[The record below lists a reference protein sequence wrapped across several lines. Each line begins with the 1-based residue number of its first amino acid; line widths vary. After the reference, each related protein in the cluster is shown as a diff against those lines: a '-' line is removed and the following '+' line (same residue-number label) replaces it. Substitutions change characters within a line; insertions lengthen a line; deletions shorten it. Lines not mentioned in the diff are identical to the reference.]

1 MPSAPPR
8 GRRMTDGGL
17 AERAS
22 RLFSGR
28 VEFLKSAPALKFL
41 PDPDV
46 PEIAFAGRSNVG
58 KSSLLNALTFR
69 KSLARVSRTPGRTQQ
84 LNFFELGSPPR
95 LRLVDMPGYGFAAV
109 GKEKT
114 AAWPILIRNYLRGR
128 AKLLRVFTLV
138 DARRGV
144 GKLDE
149 EMFELLDKSAVSY
162 QLVLT
167 KRDELKVSE
176 REPALEAARKALEKR
191 PAAYPEIAFTSA
203 QEGEGLEELRASI
216 ARLLAGR

>member
-1 MPSAPPR
+1 MNSDEPDFTEPGRLLFAGACEFVFGSAKTGDLPP
-8 GRRMTDGGL
+8 DDL
-17 AERAS
+17 
-22 RLFSGR
+22 
-28 VEFLKSAPALKFL
+28 
-41 PDPDV
+41 
-46 PEIAFAGRSNVG
+46 PEIAFVGRSNVG

-84 LNFFELGSPPR
+84 LNFFELASPPR

-114 AAWPILIRNYLRGR
+114 ASWPILIRDYLRGR

-138 DARRGV
+138 DGRRGV

-176 REPALEAARKALEKR
+176 REPALEAARAALAKR

-203 QEGEGLEELRASI
+203 QEGEGLEELRAGI

>member
-1 MPSAPPR
+1 MNLEETDFTEPGRLLFAGVCEFMFGGAKTGDLPPA
-8 GRRMTDGGL
+8 DL
-17 AERAS
+17 
-22 RLFSGR
+22 
-28 VEFLKSAPALKFL
+28 
-41 PDPDV
+41 
-46 PEIAFAGRSNVG
+46 PEIAFVGRSNVG

-84 LNFFELGSPPR
+84 LNFFELGKPPR

-109 GKEKT
+109 SKEKT
-114 AAWPILIRNYLRGR
+114 ASWPTLIRDYLRGR
-128 AKLLRVFTLV
+128 ATLKRVFTLV

-191 PAAYPEIAFTSA
+191 PAAYPEVVFTSA
-203 QEGEGLEELRASI
+203 EKNEGLEELRAGV

>member
-1 MPSAPPR
+1 MF
-8 GRRMTDGGL
+8 
-17 AERAS
+17 AS
-22 RLFSGR
+22 CQ
-28 VEFLKSAPALKFL
+28 K
-41 PDPDV
+41 
-46 PEIAFAGRSNVG
+46 NVLY
-58 KSSLLNALTFR
+58 SHLSICIPSLLNALTFR

-84 LNFFELGSPPR
+84 LNFFELASPPR

-114 AAWPILIRNYLRGR
+114 ASWPILIRDYLRGR

-203 QEGEGLEELRASI
+203 QEGEGLEELRAGI

>member
-1 MPSAPPR
+1 MIPDEPDFTEPGRLLFAGSCEFVFGGAKAGDLPPA
-8 GRRMTDGGL
+8 D
-17 AERAS
+17 
-22 RLFSGR
+22 
-28 VEFLKSAPALKFL
+28 L
-41 PDPDV
+41 PEV
-46 PEIAFAGRSNVG
+46 AFAGRSNVG

-84 LNFFELGSPPR
+84 LNFFDLGSPPR

-109 GKEKT
+109 AKEKS
-114 AAWPILIRNYLRGR
+114 ASWPILIRDYLRGR
-128 AKLLRVFTLV
+128 ATLKRVFALV

-144 GKLDE
+144 GALDE

-167 KRDELKVSE
+167 KRDELKISE
-176 REPALEAARKALEKR
+176 RDAALKAARKALEKR

-203 QEGEGLEELRASI
+203 QEGDGLEELRAGI

>member
-1 MPSAPPR
+1 MTLDEPDFTEAGRLLFAGECEFMFGGAKVGDLPP
-8 GRRMTDGGL
+8 GNL
-17 AERAS
+17 
-22 RLFSGR
+22 
-28 VEFLKSAPALKFL
+28 
-41 PDPDV
+41 

-84 LNFFELGSPPR
+84 LNFFELGKPPR

-109 GKEKT
+109 GKEKL
-114 AAWPILIRNYLRGR
+114 ASWPVLIRDYLRGR
-128 AKLLRVFTLV
+128 ATLKRVFALV

-149 EMFELLDKSAVSY
+149 EFFELMDKSAVSY
-162 QLVLT
+162 QVVLT
-167 KRDELKVSE
+167 KRDELKISE
-176 REPALEAARKALEKR
+176 REGALEAARKALEKR
-191 PAAYPEIAFTSA
+191 PAAHPEIAFTSSEKN
-203 QEGEGLEELRASI
+203 EGIEELRAGI